1 MTPPEVK
8 KGAHR
13 RYGKGSPDILATP
26 RVVQATCKI
35 DLPEG
40 FQTSEFL
47 LKHGFVDRIVHRSE
61 MRSELA
67 RLIDYGAH

>member
-1 MTPPEVK
+1 MGRASAYSISARAERLS
-8 KGAHR
+8 AHR
-13 RYGKGSPDILATP
+13 A
-26 RVVQATCKI
+26 CKI

-67 RLIDYGAH
+67 RLIDYGSR